1 MGEWRGEMKE
11 SFQRSYLV
19 VVPVRARLLT
29 KVRIITR
36 ASFPGVTVS
45 GAAKIG
51 GRTLSR
57 LLLLT

>member
-1 MGEWRGEMKE
+1 MKE